1 MENGTETIKEL
12 DSTANLDR
20 VQEIYNQV
28 LTFAT
33 EQAVLIPFT
42 SAHQYA
48 AFNSEK
54 IDSFSFG
61 SDQLFIEI
69 ANVKAK

>member
-1 MENGTETIKEL
+1 MPVSFYLIVNRTFAALFPYIYK
-12 DSTANLDR
+12 
-20 VQEIYNQV
+20 IYNEV
-28 LTFAT
+28 LTFAAD
-33 EQAVLIPFT
+33 QAVLVPFT

-48 AFNSEK
+48 VFNSDK

>member
-1 MENGTETIKEL
+1 MPPL
-12 DSTANLDR
+12 
-20 VQEIYNQV
+20 
-28 LTFAT
+28 
-33 EQAVLIPFT
+33 
-42 SAHQYA
+42 
-48 AFNSEK
+48 NSDK